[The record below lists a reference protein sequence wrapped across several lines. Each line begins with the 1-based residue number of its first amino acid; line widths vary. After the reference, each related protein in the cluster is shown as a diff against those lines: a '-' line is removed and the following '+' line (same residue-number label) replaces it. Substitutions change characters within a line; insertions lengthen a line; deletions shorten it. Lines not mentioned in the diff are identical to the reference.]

1 MMKGMV
7 PKPLSTPST
16 HTHTTPT
23 PNPLDGGPAPLTV
36 IVSFFGPSMPTP
48 SCHLFCPPRPDAVSS
63 FVRHPGARDRERSL
77 PCTRP
82 RTKKNEKENERDDRR
97 ESDPPPSRARDPT
110 RVHRAITRDDPPP
123 SNTTRNPPAFREP
136 PKPACVQ
143 LPLRPLS
150 GTSRSLSSVH
160 ARCPANLCPFGT
172 IALNGL
178 NRCLWNPR
186 SRHTMRGASANNL
199 SLSLPVLTRRSLL
212 FCFGPSPPALSV
224 D

>member
-97 ESDPPPSRARDPT
+97 ESDPRRAAPETRHVSIEPSRGTIHHHQTQHGTPPRSASLQNPRVCNCLCALCPGRPDPF
-110 RVHRAITRDDPPP
+110 HRCMLVAQRTF
-123 SNTTRNPPAFREP
+123 ALLE
-136 PKPACVQ
+136 Q
-143 LPLRPLS
+143 LPL
-150 GTSRSLSSVH
+150 T
-160 ARCPANLCPFGT
+160 
-172 IALNGL
+172 
-178 NRCLWNPR
+178 
-186 SRHTMRGASANNL
+186 
-199 SLSLPVLTRRSLL
+199 
-212 FCFGPSPPALSV
+212 